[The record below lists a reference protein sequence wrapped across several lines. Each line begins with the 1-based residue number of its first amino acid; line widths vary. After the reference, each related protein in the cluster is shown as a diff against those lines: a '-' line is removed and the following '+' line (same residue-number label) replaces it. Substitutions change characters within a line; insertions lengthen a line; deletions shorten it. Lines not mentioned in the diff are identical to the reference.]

1 MLCSGE
7 KNFSGAH
14 AYLYIGIS
22 NAESWRLSAELAY
35 RLLGLKQLS
44 STTTLK
50 CYSCLMKPQPNPG
63 SSGQVQQVGVREL
76 RQDASGILRQ
86 VKAGECIEITEHGRP
101 IARIVPIGPSLYE
114 EAIISGLITAPTIS
128 STEPMPKLI
137 KATSGLNS
145 TKVLL
150 EMRAEERS

>member
-1 MLCSGE
+1 ME
-7 KNFSGAH
+7 
-14 AYLYIGIS
+14 I
-22 NAESWRLSAELAY
+22 WRLSAELAH
-35 RLLGLKQLS
+35 RLLSLKQLC
-44 STTTLK
+44 STKVLK
-50 CYSCLMKPQPNPG
+50 CYSRTMKPQSNPG
-63 SSGQVQQVGVREL
+63 RSGQVQQVGVREL

-114 EAIISGLITAPTIS
+114 EAIISGLIIAPTIS

-137 KATSGLNS
+137 KAEGGLNS
-145 TKVLL
+145 TEVLM

>member
-1 MLCSGE
+1 
-7 KNFSGAH
+7 
-14 AYLYIGIS
+14 
-22 NAESWRLSAELAY
+22 
-35 RLLGLKQLS
+35 
-44 STTTLK
+44 
-50 CYSCLMKPQPNPG
+50 
-63 SSGQVQQVGVREL
+63 VREL

-101 IARIVPIGPSLYE
+101 IARIVPIGPSFYE
-114 EAIISGLITAPTIS
+114 EAIISGLIIAPAIS

>member
-14 AYLYIGIS
+14 ADLYIGIS
-22 NAESWRLSAELAY
+22 NTGSWRLSAELAY
-35 RLLGLKQLS
+35 RLLSLKQLC
-44 STTTLK
+44 STTLLK
-50 CYSCLMKPQPNPG
+50 CYSHPMKPQPNPG

-137 KATSGLNS
+137 KSASGLNS